1 MAFTITGGPSS
12 LHCGPGKREKQ
23 IRQMNIKCLKE
34 LSSERPR
41 TNPVG
46 SRVEDLNPRPPDFK
60 SNDLTIWSPP
70 PFEVRSVFQIVAT

>member
-1 MAFTITGGPSS
+1 MAFTITGGPSG

-46 SRVEDLNPRPPDFK
+46 SRVEDLNPRPPD
-60 SNDLTIWSPP
+60 LQVQRPHHLVPP
-70 PFEVRSVFQIVAT
+70 PFEVRSVFQIVTT

>member
-1 MAFTITGGPSS
+1 MTFTITGGPSS

-41 TNPVG
+41 
-46 SRVEDLNPRPPDFK
+46 LNP
-60 SNDLTIWSPP
+60 
-70 PFEVRSVFQIVAT
+70 